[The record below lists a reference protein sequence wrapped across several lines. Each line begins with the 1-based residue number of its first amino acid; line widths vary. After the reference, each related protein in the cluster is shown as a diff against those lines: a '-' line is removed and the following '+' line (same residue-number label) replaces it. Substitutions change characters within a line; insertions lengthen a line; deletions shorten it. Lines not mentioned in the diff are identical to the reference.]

1 MQMGATKEM
10 GERLKRLRLEHC
22 PALSGRAFA
31 QRCGVH
37 YTHLNKIE
45 HGRVAPSIQTLQKL
59 AAGLAL
65 PVSALLE

>member
-1 MQMGATKEM
+1 MKTGATETM

-31 QRCGVH
+31 RRCGVH

-45 HGRVAPSIQTLQKL
+45 HDRVAPSIQTLRKL
-59 AAGLAL
+59 ADALAL
-65 PVSALLE
+65 SVSALLE

>member
-1 MQMGATKEM
+1 MQPGAAEGM
-10 GERLKRLRLEHC
+10 GERLKRLRLEHY

-31 QRCGVH
+31 RRCGVH

-45 HGRVAPSIQTLQKL
+45 HGRVAPNIQTLQKL
-59 AAGLAL
+59 AAALEL